1 MKTILENPLF
11 RVTPSRT
18 PASRA
23 QTGKSRLS
31 EDPTT
36 YFDGL
41 AAAGLVDTPFI
52 AHWLKYQLS
61 IPGKSS
67 SGEIR
72 ESMRASKAGS
82 KVVSW
87 WWSVNGEARKQL
99 FVTPGLTASLLKF
112 MVVEGLQGTIMQWL
126 RMLVGRD
133 LGGHNGQVSD
143 HFTWQI
149 LPKLLINFMVAER
162 LYGRGLIS
170 AAEGYVQACKMLL
183 SMSDP
188 PYNAQLL
195 TSMRRAGG
203 RLGYWIVRN
212 ERDEPKD
219 IPAPLFESYT
229 SLVSTLSP
237 TSPPRGLLSASLPLF
252 HPTHPDT
259 RPLMDFARSLRP
271 GDSDAWNDDKRRA
284 FIKVGFEALRILTEQ
299 GASRDAS
306 YLAGHMQQ
314 LLPKEAP
321 GMRPKPSVEED
332 YLLDR
337 LELGAT

>member
-112 MVVEGLQGTIMQWL
+112 MVVEGLQDTIMQWL
-126 RMLVGRD
+126 RMLVRRD

-321 GMRPKPSVEED
+321 GVRPKPSVEED